1 MDQSEP
7 PNLTGEARS
16 SSHTL
21 SPSPSSS
28 SSPSGTNGAA
38 WTTNSS
44 WRTASPKKAS
54 PPKAS
59 GTPDFKS
66 LAEGQT
72 FFVPEYGVPQNSVL
86 WNKKDGSDPSGHPVV
101 VVGKFKN
108 AKGEECVRFRT
119 LTSFGSQPLEF
130 RNPSHRGSTLCC
142 ASTLYKDDD
151 YEATS
156 NASLPHPRPTL
167 GRLRIPSSRFIAQL
181 TTPGVQTAIGSGN
194 LAKRSYINFSPNS
207 VYEIQYTYLTVFN
220 GQSSLI
226 FNKTSTSSIQSYGCR

>member
-7 PNLTGEARS
+7 PNLTGKVRS

-72 FFVPEYGVPQNSVL
+72 FFLPEYGVPQNSVL

-108 AKGEECVRFRT
+108 AKAEECVRFRT

-130 RNPSHRGSTLCC
+130 RNPSHRGS
-142 ASTLYKDDD
+142 
-151 YEATS
+151 
-156 NASLPHPRPTL
+156 
-167 GRLRIPSSRFIAQL
+167 
-181 TTPGVQTAIGSGN
+181 VQTAIDSGN

-220 GQSSLI
+220 GQSSLS